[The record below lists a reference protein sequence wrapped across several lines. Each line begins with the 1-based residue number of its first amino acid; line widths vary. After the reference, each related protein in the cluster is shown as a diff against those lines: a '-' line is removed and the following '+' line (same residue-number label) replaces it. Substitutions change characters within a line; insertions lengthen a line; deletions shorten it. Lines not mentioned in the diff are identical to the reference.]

1 MARITAE
8 QREQLVQVREQ
19 YIALTQQTLGVR
31 TQLWQNVRD
40 ALASSQQALLTGAS
54 GLAACGQT
62 ELEAVEALKQ
72 NMEIYLNAYG
82 HMLRDWTMVILTPF
96 QVPGS

>member
-1 MARITAE
+1 M
-8 QREQLVQVREQ
+8 
-19 YIALTQQTLGVR
+19 R

-54 GLAACGQT
+54 SHAACGQA
-62 ELEAVEALKQ
+62 ELEAVENLKL
-72 NMEIYLNAYG
+72 NMETYLDAYG

-96 QVPGS
+96 QVQDLCHLSASKTSTLQVVVTYQEVT